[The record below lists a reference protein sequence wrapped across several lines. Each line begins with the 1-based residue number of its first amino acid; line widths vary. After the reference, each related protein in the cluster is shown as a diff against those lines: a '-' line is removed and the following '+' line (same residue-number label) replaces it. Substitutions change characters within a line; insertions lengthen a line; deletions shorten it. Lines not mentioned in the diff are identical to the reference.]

1 MGGGE
6 AGLEGC
12 YHRSRTDT
20 GPVRS
25 LGVGERRGSQT
36 WNLDGQKRFYS
47 KQTLCVCGRFLG

>member
-1 MGGGE
+1 MGCGE

-12 YHRSRTDT
+12 YHSSRTDT

-47 KQTLCVCGRFLG
+47 KQTLCVW